1 MSLVPIDGR
10 TSRYHEKDL
19 STVKE
24 LLNEK
29 KKASYKSEVRQNL
42 LRKKAVKFLFANHT
56 KQTLNRRHKLLYCH
70 VHILCAAFNKER
82 TLNPF
87 L

>member
-24 LLNEK
+24 LFNEK
-29 KKASYKSEVRQNL
+29 KK
-42 LRKKAVKFLFANHT
+42 
-56 KQTLNRRHKLLYCH
+56 RRTRAKLDKTYYARKLLNGGEF
-70 VHILCAAFNKER
+70 VVVAN
-82 TLNPF
+82 
-87 L
+87 

>member
-24 LLNEK
+24 LFNEK
-29 KKASYKSEVRQNL
+29 KSVVQSEVRQNL